1 MKFRDTDYVYATMRI
16 RANEKS
22 LLTASQIS
30 RMVDAKTPDEA
41 VKILSEAGYPE
52 VSARSF
58 FDVCQAISKMQE
70 QAISLVAEV
79 SENPA
84 LKDVF
89 LLKYDFHNIKA
100 ILKSQI
106 TGEKSEH
113 LMSHFSTVPTADLL
127 SAVRLGDFSKLPKKM
142 ADAIAIAAEKLSHT
156 KNPQISDFV
165 LDAACFDMM
174 LDEAKASE
182 SEFLLNYVKL
192 MCDASN
198 IRTAVRVRRRKM
210 GNDVLE
216 SAYIPG
222 GNVGLS
228 GLLSGDLKD
237 AYHASPLINAAEFGD
252 RVSRGELGFTEFER
266 ELDNALIAY
275 MREAKYVSFNEKPL
289 IAYLAAKES
298 EAQTVRIIM
307 AGKFENLSPEQIR
320 IRLRGINNG

>member
-58 FDVCQAISKMQE
+58 SDVCQAISKMQE

-106 TGEKSEH
+106 TE
-113 LMSHFSTVPTADLL
+113 
-127 SAVRLGDFSKLPKKM
+127 
-142 ADAIAIAAEKLSHT
+142 
-156 KNPQISDFV
+156 V
-165 LDAACFDMM
+165 L
-174 LDEAKASE
+174 E
-182 SEFLLNYVKL
+182 
-192 MCDASN
+192 
-198 IRTAVRVRRRKM
+198 ITAVHICQRR
-210 GNDVLE
+210 
-216 SAYIPG
+216 
-222 GNVGLS
+222 
-228 GLLSGDLKD
+228 
-237 AYHASPLINAAEFGD
+237 
-252 RVSRGELGFTEFER
+252 T
-266 ELDNALIAY
+266 
-275 MREAKYVSFNEKPL
+275 
-289 IAYLAAKES
+289 
-298 EAQTVRIIM
+298 
-307 AGKFENLSPEQIR
+307 
-320 IRLRGINNG
+320 